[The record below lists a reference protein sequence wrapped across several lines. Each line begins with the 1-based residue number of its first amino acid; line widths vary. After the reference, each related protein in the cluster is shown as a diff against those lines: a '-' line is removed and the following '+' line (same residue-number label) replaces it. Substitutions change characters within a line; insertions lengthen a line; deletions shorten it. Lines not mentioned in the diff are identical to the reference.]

1 MGILGFTKLYELLQ
15 LIVKM
20 YQQNL
25 AEGAK
30 CLYQVGLGPFGPSIM
45 EVNRGQDRAVFPQIS
60 TASEAI
66 TICIVPHQ

>member
-1 MGILGFTKLYELLQ
+1 
-15 LIVKM
+15 M

-60 TASEAI
+60 MASEAI